1 MILGDAVAQVTHVY
15 AQPQYIQLFDKQGLD
30 EIFFD
35 LLVPSLSETHRKSLP
50 GKIAQQTPKPRV
62 PEHTG
67 RRGGNKAQF
76 VMQPLPVS
84 LFVASTTA
92 LQFVCF
98 FSSLTTDIQTQV
110 IIIRL
115 DQPSACLPP
124 SSSETRG
131 HLLKHC
137 NPFTAPREPA
147 QYKSDRIT
155 AH

>member
-1 MILGDAVAQVTHVY
+1 MILEDAVAQVTHAY
-15 AQPQYIQLFDKQGLD
+15 AQLQYIQWLNKQGLD

-35 LLVPSLSETHRKSLP
+35 LLVPSLPETHRKGLP
-50 GKIAQQTPKPRV
+50 GKVTQQTPKPRV
-62 PEHTG
+62 LEHTG
-67 RRGGNKAQF
+67 RRGGNKAQL
-76 VMQPLPVS
+76 VMQSLPVS
-84 LFVASTTA
+84 LFVASISS
-92 LQFVCF
+92 LVCLL

-110 IIIRL
+110 IIICL
-115 DQPSACLPP
+115 DQASACLPP

-137 NPFTAPREPA
+137 NPFTAPRERA